1 MSWQQASFQ
10 QEFGREI
17 HVKIPKSCSS
27 GSLLIGTLLFD
38 LQLLQC
44 FNQLHDWCIQGAF
57 QCRKKQQM
65 PQTSPNNYRFS
76 RHLLYFNA
84 KRQTRLTSRDRNLH
98 HFCNFLHTLLRIER
112 LAISEELGTSRAAFC
127 SACPADLAAKIA
139 AFAIA
144 RSEGGRRRSAA
155 AGAVEISVCG
165 RTSTDHFFHIQHHR
179 VEWSNSQRRAH
190 VCRSLLLSHGF
201 ATRLHL
207 PWQAVC
213 SLFGRSPARISR
225 HWSHMAHRRQIQH
238 LQTPQRAM
246 ADLAVRQGTWWDLRG
261 FSTTSPS
268 FVHSH
273 ENSIDL

>member
-1 MSWQQASFQ
+1 MSWQQASFR

-27 GSLLIGTLLFD
+27 GSLQIGTLLCD
-38 LQLLQC
+38 LQLHQC
-44 FNQLHDWCIQGAF
+44 FNQLHVWCIQGAF
-57 QCRKKQQM
+57 QCRKNPQM
-65 PQTSPNNYRFS
+65 PQTTIDLAFICNI
-76 RHLLYFNA
+76 LQYFNA
-84 KRQTRLTSRDRNLH
+84 KRQTPLNIPRPQSAAAT
-98 HFCNFLHTLLRIER
+98 FLHTLLRIER
-112 LAISEELGTSRAAFC
+112 LAISEGLGTSRAAPFC
-127 SACPADLAAKIA
+127 SACPAELA

-144 RSEGGRRRSAA
+144 RSEGGRRRSVA

-165 RTSTDHFFHIQHHR
+165 RISTDHFFHIQHHR
-179 VEWSNSQRRAH
+179 VEWSNSQRRDH

-207 PWQAVC
+207 PWQAVR

-238 LQTPQRAM
+238 PQTPQRAM
-246 ADLAVRQGTWWDLRG
+246 ADLADHQGTWWDLRG
-261 FSTTSPS
+261 FSTTSLS